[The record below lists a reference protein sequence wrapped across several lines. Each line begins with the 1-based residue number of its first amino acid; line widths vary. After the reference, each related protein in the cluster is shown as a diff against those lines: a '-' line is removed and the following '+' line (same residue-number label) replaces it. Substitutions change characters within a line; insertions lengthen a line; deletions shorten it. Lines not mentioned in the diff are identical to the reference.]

1 MKDEVG
7 ELTFS
12 IYPVAV
18 KLLYEEILMSL
29 VHSGHWV
36 TAGVPNGTRLVGK
49 RGLH

>member
-29 VHSGHWV
+29 VYSEHWV
-36 TAGVPNGTRLVGK
+36 TAGIPDGTCLVG
-49 RGLH
+49 RWDLH